1 MYRTRYLVDTDVTIN
16 YLRGKDKSKGF
27 LMRIING
34 EVEGFFSVITEA
46 ELLSG
51 ARDTKDEASIYDV
64 LDVMEAIEVG
74 RDIAITAGKLRRKYY
89 AAYNTELPD
98 AIIAATA
105 KERGLILATANEKHF
120 RMFEEIEK
128 VYVKEDYVKEIK

>member
-1 MYRTRYLVDTDVTIN
+1 MYKTRYLVDTDVVIN
-16 YLRGKDKSKGF
+16 YLKRGAKSRNF
-27 LMRIING
+27 LITIIDG
-34 EVEGFFSVITEA
+34 DAIEFFSVITEA

-51 ARDTKDEASIYDV
+51 VRDVKDELNIYAV
-64 LDVMEAIEVG
+64 LDVMEAIEVE

-120 RMFEEIEK
+120 KMFEEIEK
-128 VYVKEDYVKEIK
+128 EYVKKDD